1 MDREHMYL
9 GHSVL
14 HSLKPDYDYQNKIV
28 RYIYGE
34 TYEGQHRRESK
45 CKRIN
50 VTFVTLFY
58 ILFLDCSVIRGQA
71 CSALRS
77 PLWWYGEG
85 WHWTH
90 TNQCR
95 QFTAAGLKQAHS
107 LSFISKGWGWME
119 EKHSVLHELFLL
131 IMFLPYY
138 RDKMS

>member
-1 MDREHMYL
+1 MYL

-34 TYEGQHRRESK
+34 THEGQHRRESK

-71 CSALRS
+71 CSGLRY
-77 PLWWYGEG
+77 PL
-85 WHWTH
+85 
-90 TNQCR
+90 
-95 QFTAAGLKQAHS
+95 
-107 LSFISKGWGWME
+107 
-119 EKHSVLHELFLL
+119 
-131 IMFLPYY
+131 
-138 RDKMS
+138 